1 MGLIWDNHGINLGL
15 NINNSFY
22 TAFILVLKKV
32 HNNGIF
38 LIVYGNGMKVS

>member
-1 MGLIWDNHGINLGL
+1 MGLIWDNHGINLEL

-22 TAFILVLKKV
+22 TCVEKKV